1 MLSPVIFFS
10 TWNFFEPLLMSCRFL
25 FSMSEYII
33 VKQNLLMSWF
43 AGEQSEAL

>member
-1 MLSPVIFFS
+1 MLFPVIFVFYMD
-10 TWNFFEPLLMSCRFL
+10 FFEPLLMSCRFL